1 MLEKSLVI
9 INRIELVCFGI
20 QRKTLML
27 LTVVNKDITT
37 AFFTLLLYLY
47 FYIELMAEI
56 TLALV
61 SLFMT
66 LLLFLLVAVIFPILL
81 TMRNK
86 LDKNISTVTC

>member
-1 MLEKSLVI
+1 
-9 INRIELVCFGI
+9 
-20 QRKTLML
+20 ML

-37 AFFTLLLYLY
+37 AFFTSLLYLY

>member
-37 AFFTLLLYLY
+37 AFFTSLLYLY

>member
-20 QRKTLML
+20 QRKTLTL

-37 AFFTLLLYLY
+37 AFFTSLLYLY